1 MFIREATIEDAFA
14 ICNIS
19 CADLGYDCSCEFVSS
34 RISNL
39 DKGREKVFVAEVN
52 GIVAGY
58 IHAEIYQTLY
68 FEPMINILGLAV
80 SSEFRRRGIGR
91 MLLKYAEY
99 WANEVGINKIRLNS
113 GASRKEA
120 HSFYRAMG
128 YNNEKRQIRFIKEID
143 QIQFD

>member
-1 MFIREATIEDAFA
+1 MIIREATIEDAFA

-19 CADLGYDCSCEFVSS
+19 CADLGYDCSCEFVST

-58 IHAEIYQTLY
+58 IHAEKYQTLY

-80 SSEFRRRGIGR
+80 SAEFRRRGIGR
-91 MLLKYAEY
+91 MLLKRAER
-99 WANEVGINKIRLNS
+99 WANEVGIHKIRLNS

-120 HSFYRAMG
+120 HLFYRAMG
-128 YNNEKRQIRFIKEID
+128 YSNEKGQIRFIKDIE
-143 QIQFD
+143 

>member
-1 MFIREATIEDAFA
+1 MIIREATIEDAFA

-19 CADLGYDCSCEFVSS
+19 CADLGYDCSCEFVST

-39 DKGREKVFVAEVN
+39 DKGREKLFVAEVN

-58 IHAEIYQTLY
+58 IHAEKYQTLY

-91 MLLKYAEY
+91 MLLKRAER
-99 WANEVGINKIRLNS
+99 WANEVGIHKIRLNS
-113 GASRKEA
+113 GASRKET

-128 YNNEKRQIRFIKEID
+128 YNNEKGQIRFIKDIE
-143 QIQFD
+143 

>member
-1 MFIREATIEDAFA
+1 MIIREATLKDAFA

-19 CADLGYDCSCEFVSS
+19 CADLGSDCSCEFVST

-52 GIVAGY
+52 GIVVGY
-58 IHAEIYQTLY
+58 VHAEKYQTLY

-80 SSEFRRRGIGR
+80 SAEFRRRGIGR
-91 MLLKYAEY
+91 MLLKHAER
-99 WANEVGINKIRLNS
+99 WSNEECIHKIRLNS
-113 GASRKEA
+113 GGSRKEA

-128 YNNEKRQIRFIKEID
+128 YSNEKEQIRFIKDIE
-143 QIQFD
+143 

>member
-1 MFIREATIEDAFA
+1 MIIREATLKDAFT

-19 CADLGYDCSCEFVSS
+19 CIDLGYDCSCEFVST

-39 DKGREKVFVAEVN
+39 DKGREKVFVVEVN

-58 IHAEIYQTLY
+58 VHAEKYQTLY

-80 SSEFRRRGIGR
+80 SAEFRRRGIGR
-91 MLLKYAEY
+91 MLLKHAER
-99 WANEVGINKIRLNS
+99 WANEEGIHKIRLNS
-113 GASRKEA
+113 GGSRKEA

-128 YNNEKRQIRFIKEID
+128 YGNEKEQIRFIKDIE
-143 QIQFD
+143 

>member
-1 MFIREATIEDAFA
+1 MIIREATIEDAFA

-19 CADLGYDCSCEFVSS
+19 CADLGYDCSCEFVST

-39 DKGREKVFVAEVN
+39 DKGREKVFVAELN

-58 IHAEIYQTLY
+58 IHAEKYQTLY

-91 MLLKYAEY
+91 MLLKRAER
-99 WANEVGINKIRLNS
+99 WANEVGIHKIRLNS
-113 GASRKEA
+113 GASRKET

-128 YNNEKRQIRFIKEID
+128 YNNEKGQIRFIKDIE
-143 QIQFD
+143 

>member
-1 MFIREATIEDAFA
+1 MIIREATTKDPFA

-19 CADLGYDCSCEFVSS
+19 CADLGYDCSCDFVST
-34 RISNL
+34 RIGNL

-58 IHAEIYQTLY
+58 IHAEKYQTLY

-91 MLLKYAEY
+91 MLLKHAEH
-99 WANEVGINKIRLNS
+99 WADEVGIHKIRLNS
-113 GASRKEA
+113 GSSRKEA

-128 YNNEKRQIRFIKEID
+128 YNNEKGQIRFIKDIE
-143 QIQFD
+143 

>member
-1 MFIREATIEDAFA
+1 MIIREATIEDAFA

-19 CADLGYDCSCEFVSS
+19 CADLGYDCSCEFVST

-58 IHAEIYQTLY
+58 IHAEKYQTLY

-91 MLLKYAEY
+91 MLLKRAER
-99 WANEVGINKIRLNS
+99 WANEVGIHKIRLNS

-120 HSFYRAMG
+120 HSFYREMG
-128 YNNEKRQIRFIKEID
+128 YSNEKGQIRFIKDIE
-143 QIQFD
+143 

>member
-1 MFIREATIEDAFA
+1 MIIREATIEDAFA

-19 CADLGYDCSCEFVSS
+19 CADLGYDCSCEFVST

-58 IHAEIYQTLY
+58 IHAEKYQTLY
-68 FEPMINILGLAV
+68 FEPMINILGFAV

-91 MLLKYAEY
+91 MLLKRAER
-99 WANEVGINKIRLNS
+99 WANEVGIHKIRLNS

-128 YNNEKRQIRFIKEID
+128 YNNEKGQIRFIKVIE
-143 QIQFD
+143 

>member
-1 MFIREATIEDAFA
+1 MIIREATIEDAFS

-19 CADLGYDCSCEFVSS
+19 CADLGYDCSCEFVST

-52 GIVAGY
+52 EVVAGY
-58 IHAEIYQTLY
+58 IHAEKYQTLY
-68 FEPMINILGLAV
+68 FEPMINILGFAV

-91 MLLKYAEY
+91 MLLKRAER
-99 WANEVGINKIRLNS
+99 WANEVGIHKIRLNS
-113 GASRKEA
+113 GASRKET

-128 YNNEKRQIRFIKEID
+128 YNNEKGQIRFIKDIE
-143 QIQFD
+143 

>member
-1 MFIREATIEDAFA
+1 MIIREATIEDAFA

-19 CADLGYDCSCEFVSS
+19 CADLGYYCSCEFVST

-58 IHAEIYQTLY
+58 IHTEKYQTLY

-91 MLLKYAEY
+91 MLLKRAER
-99 WANEVGINKIRLNS
+99 WANEVGIHKIRLNS

-128 YNNEKRQIRFIKEID
+128 YSNEKGQIRFIKDIE
-143 QIQFD
+143 

>member
-1 MFIREATIEDAFA
+1 MIIREATIEDAFA

-19 CADLGYDCSCEFVSS
+19 CADLGYDCSCEFVST

-52 GIVAGY
+52 RIVAGY
-58 IHAEIYQTLY
+58 IHAEKYQTLY

-91 MLLKYAEY
+91 MLLKRAEH
-99 WANEVGINKIRLNS
+99 WANEVGIHKIRLNS

-128 YNNEKRQIRFIKEID
+128 YSNEKGQIRFIKDIE
-143 QIQFD
+143 

>member
-1 MFIREATIEDAFA
+1 MIIREATIEDAFA

-19 CADLGYDCSCEFVSS
+19 CADLGYDCSCEFVST

-52 GIVAGY
+52 EIVAGY
-58 IHAEIYQTLY
+58 IHAEKYQTLY
-68 FEPMINILGLAV
+68 LEPMINILGLAV

-91 MLLKYAEY
+91 MLLKRAER
-99 WANEVGINKIRLNS
+99 WANEVGIHKIRLNS
-113 GASRKEA
+113 GASRKET

-128 YNNEKRQIRFIKEID
+128 YNNEKGQIRFIKDIE
-143 QIQFD
+143 

>member
-1 MFIREATIEDAFA
+1 MIIREATIEDAFA

-19 CADLGYDCSCEFVSS
+19 CADLGYDCSCEFVST

-52 GIVAGY
+52 EIVAVY
-58 IHAEIYQTLY
+58 IHAEKYQTLY

-91 MLLKYAEY
+91 MLLKRAER
-99 WANEVGINKIRLNS
+99 WANEVGIHKIRLNS
-113 GASRKEA
+113 GASRKET

-128 YNNEKRQIRFIKEID
+128 YNNEKGQIRFIKDIE
-143 QIQFD
+143 

>member
-1 MFIREATIEDAFA
+1 MIIREVTIEDAFA

-19 CADLGYDCSCEFVSS
+19 CADLGYDCSCEFVST

-58 IHAEIYQTLY
+58 IHAEKYQTLY

-91 MLLKYAEY
+91 MLLKRAER
-99 WANEVGINKIRLNS
+99 WATEVGIHKIRLNS

-128 YNNEKRQIRFIKEID
+128 YSNEKGQIRFIKDIE
-143 QIQFD
+143 

>member
-1 MFIREATIEDAFA
+1 MFVREATMQDAFA

-19 CADLGYDCSCEFVSS
+19 CADLGYDCSCEFVST

-58 IHAEIYQTLY
+58 VHAEKYQTLY

-80 SSEFRRRGIGR
+80 SAEFRRRGIGR
-91 MLLKYAEY
+91 MLLKHAER
-99 WANEVGINKIRLNS
+99 WANEEGIHKIRLNS
-113 GASRKEA
+113 GGSRKEA

-128 YNNEKRQIRFIKEID
+128 YSNEKEQIRFIKDIE
-143 QIQFD
+143 

>member
-1 MFIREATIEDAFA
+1 MIIREATIEDAFA

-19 CADLGYDCSCEFVSS
+19 CADLGFDCSCEFVST

-58 IHAEIYQTLY
+58 IHAEKYQTLY

-80 SSEFRRRGIGR
+80 SSKFRRRGIGR
-91 MLLKYAEY
+91 MLLKRAER
-99 WANEVGINKIRLNS
+99 WANEIGIHKIRLNS

-128 YNNEKRQIRFIKEID
+128 YSNEKGQIRFIKDIE
-143 QIQFD
+143 

>member
-1 MFIREATIEDAFA
+1 MIIREATIEDAFA

-19 CADLGYDCSCEFVSS
+19 CADLGYDCSCEFVST

-58 IHAEIYQTLY
+58 IHAEKYQTLY

-80 SSEFRRRGIGR
+80 SSAFRRRGIGR
-91 MLLKYAEY
+91 MLLKRAER
-99 WANEVGINKIRLNS
+99 WANEVGIHKIRLNS

-128 YNNEKRQIRFIKEID
+128 YSNEKAQIRFIKDIE
-143 QIQFD
+143 

>member
-1 MFIREATIEDAFA
+1 MIIREATIEDAFA

-19 CADLGYDCSCEFVSS
+19 CADLGYDCSCEFVST

-58 IHAEIYQTLY
+58 IHAEKYQTLY
-68 FEPMINILGLAV
+68 FESMINILGLAV

-91 MLLKYAEY
+91 MLLKRAER
-99 WANEVGINKIRLNS
+99 WANEVGIHKIRLNS

-128 YNNEKRQIRFIKEID
+128 YSNEKGQIRFIKDIE
-143 QIQFD
+143 

>member
-1 MFIREATIEDAFA
+1 MIIREATIEDAFA

-19 CADLGYDCSCEFVSS
+19 CADLGYDCSCEFVST

-39 DKGREKVFVAEVN
+39 DKRREKVFVAEVN
-52 GIVAGY
+52 EIVAGY
-58 IHAEIYQTLY
+58 IHAEKYQTLY

-91 MLLKYAEY
+91 MLLKRAER
-99 WANEVGINKIRLNS
+99 WANEVGIHKIRLNS
-113 GASRKEA
+113 GASRKET

-128 YNNEKRQIRFIKEID
+128 YNNEKGQIRFIKDIE
-143 QIQFD
+143 

>member
-1 MFIREATIEDAFA
+1 MIIREATIEDAFA

-19 CADLGYDCSCEFVSS
+19 CADLGYDCSCEFVST

-58 IHAEIYQTLY
+58 IHAEKYQTLY

-91 MLLKYAEY
+91 MLLKRAER
-99 WANEVGINKIRLNS
+99 WATEVGIHKIRLNS
-113 GASRKEA
+113 GGSRKEA

-128 YNNEKRQIRFIKEID
+128 YSNEKGQIRFIKDIE
-143 QIQFD
+143 

>member
-1 MFIREATIEDAFA
+1 MIIREAIIEDAFA

-19 CADLGYDCSCEFVSS
+19 CADLGYDCSCEFVST

-52 GIVAGY
+52 GIDAGY
-58 IHAEIYQTLY
+58 VHAEKYQTLY

-80 SSEFRRRGIGR
+80 SAEFRRRGIGR
-91 MLLKYAEY
+91 MLLKRAER
-99 WANEVGINKIRLNS
+99 WANEVGIHKIRLNS

-128 YNNEKRQIRFIKEID
+128 YSNEKEQIRFIKDIE
-143 QIQFD
+143 

>member
-1 MFIREATIEDAFA
+1 MIIREATIEDAFA

-19 CADLGYDCSCEFVSS
+19 CADLGYDCSCEFVST

-58 IHAEIYQTLY
+58 IHTEKYQTLY

-91 MLLKYAEY
+91 MLLKRAER
-99 WANEVGINKIRLNS
+99 WANEVGIHKIRLNS

-128 YNNEKRQIRFIKEID
+128 YSNEKGQIRFIKDIE
-143 QIQFD
+143 

>member
-1 MFIREATIEDAFA
+1 MIIREATIEDAFA

-19 CADLGYDCSCEFVSS
+19 CADLGYDCSCEFVST

-58 IHAEIYQTLY
+58 IHAEKYQTLY

-91 MLLKYAEY
+91 MLLKRAER
-99 WANEVGINKIRLNS
+99 WADEVGIHKIRLNS

-128 YNNEKRQIRFIKEID
+128 YSNEKGQIRFIKDIE
-143 QIQFD
+143 

>member
-1 MFIREATIEDAFA
+1 MIIREATIEDAFA

-19 CADLGYDCSCEFVSS
+19 CADLGYDCSCEFVST

-58 IHAEIYQTLY
+58 IHAEKYQTLY
-68 FEPMINILGLAV
+68 FEPMINILGVAV
-80 SSEFRRRGIGR
+80 SSECRRRGIGR
-91 MLLKYAEY
+91 MLLKHVEC
-99 WANEVGINKIRLNS
+99 WANEVGIHRIRLNS
-113 GASRKEA
+113 GATRKEA

-128 YNNEKRQIRFIKEID
+128 YNNEKGQIRFIKDIE
-143 QIQFD
+143 

>member
-1 MFIREATIEDAFA
+1 MIIREATLEDAFA

-19 CADLGYDCSCEFVSS
+19 CADLGYDCSCEFVST

-58 IHAEIYQTLY
+58 VHAEKYQTLY

-80 SSEFRRRGIGR
+80 SAEFRRRGIGR
-91 MLLKYAEY
+91 MLLKHAER
-99 WANEVGINKIRLNS
+99 WANEEGIHKIRLNS
-113 GASRKEA
+113 GGSRKEA

-128 YNNEKRQIRFIKEID
+128 YSNEKEQIRFIKDIES
-143 QIQFD
+143 

>member
-1 MFIREATIEDAFA
+1 MIIREATIEDAFA

-19 CADLGYDCSCEFVSS
+19 CADLGYDCSCEFVST

-39 DKGREKVFVAEVN
+39 DKGREKVFVAEGN

-58 IHAEIYQTLY
+58 IHAEKYQTLY

-91 MLLKYAEY
+91 MLLKRAER
-99 WANEVGINKIRLNS
+99 WANEVGIHKIRLNS
-113 GASRKEA
+113 GASRKET

-128 YNNEKRQIRFIKEID
+128 YNNEKGQIRFIKDIE
-143 QIQFD
+143 

>member
-1 MFIREATIEDAFA
+1 MIIREATIEDAFA

-19 CADLGYDCSCEFVSS
+19 CADLGYDCSCEFVST

-52 GIVAGY
+52 EIVAGY
-58 IHAEIYQTLY
+58 IHAEKYQTLY

-80 SSEFRRRGIGR
+80 SSEFRRCGIGR
-91 MLLKYAEY
+91 MLLKRAER
-99 WANEVGINKIRLNS
+99 WANEVGIHKIRLNS
-113 GASRKEA
+113 GASRKET

-128 YNNEKRQIRFIKEID
+128 YNNEKGQIRFIKDIE
-143 QIQFD
+143 

>member
-1 MFIREATIEDAFA
+1 MIIREATIEDAFA

-19 CADLGYDCSCEFVSS
+19 CADLGYDCSCEFVST

-58 IHAEIYQTLY
+58 IHAEKYQTLY

-91 MLLKYAEY
+91 MLLKRAEH
-99 WANEVGINKIRLNS
+99 WANEVGIHKIRLNS

-128 YNNEKRQIRFIKEID
+128 YSNEKEQIRFLKDIE
-143 QIQFD
+143 

>member
-1 MFIREATIEDAFA
+1 MIIREATIEDAFA

-19 CADLGYDCSCEFVSS
+19 CADLGYDCSCEFVST

-58 IHAEIYQTLY
+58 IHAEKYQTLY

-91 MLLKYAEY
+91 MLLKRAER
-99 WANEVGINKIRLNS
+99 WANEVGIHKIRLNS

-128 YNNEKRQIRFIKEID
+128 YSNEKEQIRFIKDIE
-143 QIQFD
+143 

>member
-1 MFIREATIEDAFA
+1 MFIREATLKDALA

-19 CADLGYDCSCEFVSS
+19 CADLGYDCSCEFVST

-58 IHAEIYQTLY
+58 VHAEKYQTLY

-80 SSEFRRRGIGR
+80 SAEFRRRGIGR
-91 MLLKYAEY
+91 MLLKHAER
-99 WANEVGINKIRLNS
+99 WANEEGIHKIRLNS
-113 GASRKEA
+113 GGSRKEA

-128 YNNEKRQIRFIKEID
+128 YSNEKEQIRFIKDIE
-143 QIQFD
+143 

>member
-1 MFIREATIEDAFA
+1 MTIREATIEDAFA

-19 CADLGYDCSCEFVSS
+19 CADLGYDCSCEFVST

-58 IHAEIYQTLY
+58 IHAEKYQTLY

-91 MLLKYAEY
+91 MLLKRAER
-99 WANEVGINKIRLNS
+99 WANEVGIHKIRLNS

-128 YNNEKRQIRFIKEID
+128 YSNEKGQIRFIKDIE
-143 QIQFD
+143 

>member
-1 MFIREATIEDAFA
+1 MIIREATIEDAFA

-19 CADLGYDCSCEFVSS
+19 CADLGYDCSCEFVST

-39 DKGREKVFVAEVN
+39 DKGREKVFVAEGN

-58 IHAEIYQTLY
+58 IHAEKYQTLY

-91 MLLKYAEY
+91 MLLKRAER
-99 WANEVGINKIRLNS
+99 WANEVGIHKIRLNS
-113 GASRKEA
+113 GASRKET

-128 YNNEKRQIRFIKEID
+128 YNNEKGQIRFIKDIE
-143 QIQFD
+143 Q

>member
-1 MFIREATIEDAFA
+1 MIIREATIDDAFA

-19 CADLGYDCSCEFVSS
+19 CADLGYDCSCEFVSM

-39 DKGREKVFVAEVN
+39 DKGREKVFVAEFN

-58 IHAEIYQTLY
+58 IHVEKYQTLY

-91 MLLKYAEY
+91 MLLKRAER
-99 WANEVGINKIRLNS
+99 WANEEGIHKIRLNS

-128 YNNEKRQIRFIKEID
+128 YSNEKEQIRFIKDIE
-143 QIQFD
+143 

>member
-1 MFIREATIEDAFA
+1 MIIREATIEDAFA

-19 CADLGYDCSCEFVSS
+19 CADLGYDCSCEFVST

-58 IHAEIYQTLY
+58 IHAEKYQTLY

-91 MLLKYAEY
+91 MLLKRAER
-99 WANEVGINKIRLNS
+99 WANEVGIHKIRLNS

-128 YNNEKRQIRFIKEID
+128 YGNEKGKIRFIKDIE
-143 QIQFD
+143 